1 MRLVATSPS
10 SQGDFRALLA
20 ISPLPSLVPIETQVG
35 VVKLW
40 AFNSSFQ
47 MSSIW
52 SSWVYLAAIFD
63 SGSGGLT
70 WNHMSWV
77 FFPPVAEK
85 GLLVVKVMQQK
96 YSSWRETFLCS
107 MVPGAWQPGE
117 DNRTVLSG
125 KGARFCASR
134 STKWI
139 WRLSQL
145 AVPTPSAPI
154 LPSVH
159 LG

>member
-20 ISPLPSLVPIETQVG
+20 ISPLPSPVPIETQVG

-52 SSWVYLAAIFD
+52 SLWDYLAAIFD

-70 WNHMSWV
+70 WNHMNC
-77 FFPPVAEK
+77 FFFFFLWKKDFWLSKWCNKNTIHEK
-85 GLLVVKVMQQK
+85 RFLYAPGFQESDNGVRTITL
-96 YSSWRETFLCS
+96 SSVGREFISVQVCNT
-107 MVPGAWQPGE
+107 E
-117 DNRTVLSG
+117 
-125 KGARFCASR
+125 
-134 STKWI
+134 WI

-159 LG
+159 LD